1 MNRRTQKQNSKAP
14 NYGHLVYLL
23 EGRWGV
29 RWQGWCNKMISP
41 QPWQPPCIGYFDNIL
56 VLLFTTRS
64 NFCLLITCYLRS
76 RTKDLLSPT
85 FLLFLMTRSKSNE
98 PILISQIFHSDSQLA
113 SLMALHAGERPQPAR
128 EKMQIKVYIQT
139 QTQIQTQI
147 QIQIQ
152 RRTITSRH
160 STVCGLTSWLGG
172 RRCETERFFGDSRAT
187 RRADRRPTTHLG
199 RQE

>member
-1 MNRRTQKQNSKAP
+1 
-14 NYGHLVYLL
+14 
-23 EGRWGV
+23 
-29 RWQGWCNKMISP
+29 MISP

-64 NFCLLITCYLRS
+64 NFFLLIACYLRS

-85 FLLFLMTRSKSNE
+85 FLLFLMTRSKSNQ

-128 EKMQIKVYIQT
+128 EKMQMQT
-139 QTQIQTQI
+139 QTQI

-172 RRCETERFFGDSRAT
+172 RRCKTELLWRLTGHTASRSPTNNTSRAPGV
-187 RRADRRPTTHLG
+187 ADIWEIQSAEL
-199 RQE
+199 EKYI

>member
-1 MNRRTQKQNSKAP
+1 
-14 NYGHLVYLL
+14 
-23 EGRWGV
+23 
-29 RWQGWCNKMISP
+29 MISP

-64 NFCLLITCYLRS
+64 NFFSSSTTCYLRS

-85 FLLFLMTRSKSNE
+85 FLLFLMTRSKSNQ
-98 PILISQIFHSDSQLA
+98 PILNSQIFHSDSQLA

-128 EKMQIKVYIQT
+128 EKMQMQT
-139 QTQIQTQI
+139 QTQI

-172 RRCETERFFGDSRAT
+172 RRCKTELLWRLTAT

>member
-1 MNRRTQKQNSKAP
+1 MAAALHR
-14 NYGHLVYLL
+14 LL
-23 EGRWGV
+23 
-29 RWQGWCNKMISP
+29 WQHSCPSFHDKI
-41 QPWQPPCIGYFDNIL
+41 Q
-56 VLLFTTRS
+56 LFSST
-64 NFCLLITCYLRS
+64 TCYLRS

-85 FLLFLMTRSKSNE
+85 FLLFLMTRSKSNQ
-98 PILISQIFHSDSQLA
+98 PILNSQIFHSDSQLA

-172 RRCETERFFGDSRAT
+172 RRCKTELLWRLTAT